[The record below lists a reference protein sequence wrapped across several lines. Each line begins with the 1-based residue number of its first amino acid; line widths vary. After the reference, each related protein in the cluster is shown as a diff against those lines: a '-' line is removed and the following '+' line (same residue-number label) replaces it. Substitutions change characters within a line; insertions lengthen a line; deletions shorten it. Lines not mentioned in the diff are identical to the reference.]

1 MNRAASRHD
10 GQALVESLIVMP
22 VLLLTVLL
30 LLQLVWIAFAHATV
44 QTATNYSAR
53 AGAVNHG
60 SRTAMERTFVAG
72 MASLVP
78 QWFAQLP
85 PATAERWQTQL
96 AATARQWAHFQWAG
110 KLQLHRPTAAVFREQ
125 AEHRYDLV
133 AQQQVQ
139 ELAIDHAS
147 LRLAAASDPEQWQAD
162 RMLEIEIWW
171 CMPLRIP
178 LAAVVLV
185 TLKNF
190 RASAAQQF
198 CQSRQMLTGQP
209 MWALEHRVTQPLL
222 SGYRA
227 P

>member
-1 MNRAASRHD
+1 
-10 GQALVESLIVMP
+10 MP
-22 VLLLTVLL
+22 VLLLAVLM
-30 LLQLVWIAFAHATV
+30 LLQLLWIAFAHATV

-53 AGAVNHG
+53 AGALNHG
-60 SRTAMERTFVAG
+60 SPALMEKTFVAG

-78 QWFAQLP
+78 QWFTQLP
-85 PATAERWQTQL
+85 PKTTERWQAQL

-110 KLQLHRPTAAVFREQ
+110 KLQLHRPTAAVFREH
-125 AEHRYDLV
+125 AELRYDLV
-133 AQQQVQ
+133 SQQQVR
-139 ELAIDHAS
+139 ELAVDHAT
-147 LRLAAASDPEQWQAD
+147 LRLAAASDPEQWQTD

-171 CMPLRIP
+171 CMPLRVP
-178 LAAVVLV
+178 LAAAVLV
-185 TLKNF
+185 ALKNV

-222 SGYRA
+222 SGYRL